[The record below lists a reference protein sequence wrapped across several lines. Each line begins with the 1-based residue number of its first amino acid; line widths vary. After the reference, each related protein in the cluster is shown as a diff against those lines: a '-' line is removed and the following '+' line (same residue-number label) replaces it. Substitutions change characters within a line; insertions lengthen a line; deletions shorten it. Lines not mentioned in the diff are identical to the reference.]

1 MLMLLLV
8 AVLIAMMG
16 FAILRHWKVRNG
28 KTTVASPHRPQRR
41 R

>member
-16 FAILRHWKVRNG
+16 FAFVRHWRVRNE
-28 KTTVASPHRPQRR
+28 KTTVTSPHRHPRR